1 MIVLEKLTNK
11 YAFVKVKSLEDRACW
26 SGSHFKVNIYFLYS
40 AIFSPTIFYKAVLS
54 KNLSW
59 HTVKLNDVYK

>member
-1 MIVLEKLTNK
+1 MIVLEKFTNK
-11 YAFVKVKSLEDRACW
+11 SAFVKVKSLEDRACW
-26 SGSHFKVNIYFLYS
+26 SGSHFKVNIYFLDS

-59 HTVKLNDVYK
+59 HTVNIQ